1 MTGKPGLVE
10 AAVKADLKEMGKPLE
25 GSGLAAV
32 AVAMAQEIDAD
43 NSATSKS
50 MCAKAL
56 QDILSQLRTLA
67 PAKAERDR
75 IDDLADKRNRRRA
88 TA

>member
-1 MTGKPGLVE
+1 MTGKPGSVE
-10 AAVKADLKEMGKPLE
+10 AAVLKDLKGMGDLG

-56 QDILSQLRTLA
+56 QDILSQLRVLA
-67 PAKAERDR
+67 PARAERDR

>member
-1 MTGKPGLVE
+1 MTGKPGSVE
-10 AAVKADLKEMGKPLE
+10 SAVRLDLKGMGKDLE

-32 AVAMAQEIDAD
+32 AVAMAQQIDAD

-56 QDILSQLRTLA
+56 QDILSQLRALA
-67 PAKAERDR
+67 PARAERDR

>member
-1 MTGKPGLVE
+1 MTGKPGFVE
-10 AAVKADLKEMGKPLE
+10 GAVRADLKGLGKDLE

-32 AVAMAQEIDAD
+32 AVAMAREIDGE

-56 QDILSQLRTLA
+56 QDILGQLRGLA
-67 PAKAERDR
+67 PPKAERDR